1 MRIISRVFG
10 GYFGPFLDLFVK
22 ETQKKGTFFKIEK
35 SDFWPVILW
44 GWLSWVAMAKILV
57 LARFRALK
65 IKCLLL
71 KSVRYLIG
79 KVIWSGANLSG
90 SDTPKL
96 TFDSKIHYLVQNP
109 EDWDQK
115 KKVFI
120 TQTPTFI
127 CKSKIQIP
135 WNTKIHNCATI
146 ELKFWVNEFFCEYLP
161 SRYFSRPYGQNWESF
176 VTEVKSE
183 NHEKISFALI
193 ELKIWVNEF
202 WFVIL
207 EHLDGFYVKRG
218 RTERVLL
225 LK

>member
-1 MRIISRVFG
+1 MVHKFFPYHFMIEIKNFRCFGHMRIISRVFG

-35 SDFWPVILW
+35 SNFWPVILW

-57 LARFRALK
+57 LVRFRVLR

-71 KSVRYLIG
+71 KNVRYLIW

-115 KKVFI
+115 KKF
-120 TQTPTFI
+120 
-127 CKSKIQIP
+127 
-135 WNTKIHNCATI
+135 
-146 ELKFWVNEFFCEYLP
+146 
-161 SRYFSRPYGQNWESF
+161 
-176 VTEVKSE
+176 
-183 NHEKISFALI
+183 
-193 ELKIWVNEF
+193 
-202 WFVIL
+202 
-207 EHLDGFYVKRG
+207 
-218 RTERVLL
+218 LL
-225 LK
+225 LKLPLLFAKVKSKYHETLKSTIVLRLSSNFE